1 MSRIGNKA
9 IAIPS
14 GVKVA
19 VDAAGVTVEGKTKLS
34 MPLPPLVAV
43 EVKDGNV
50 HVSMASD
57 DRKASAMQGLTR
69 SLINNMVIGVTTG
82 FKKELQIVGVG
93 YKAQLTGKKLVLN
106 LGFSHTIEFNVPE
119 GVKVTVD
126 GAKIT
131 VEGADKQAVGEAAAE
146 IRRFRPPEP
155 YKGKGIRYADERII
169 LKEGKPWVDPGIK
182 ELIKWLLRIE
192 IRCARAAISGFVKRF
207 PGPRSARDSV
217 SASPP
222 TTSTVSS
229 STM

>member
-1 MSRIGNKA
+1 MSRIGKLPV
-9 IAIPS
+9 AIP
-14 GVKVA
+14 
-19 VDAAGVTVEGKTKLS
+19 DGVTVEISEDNVVTVKGPKGELTKALHPD
-34 MPLPPLVAV
+34 MVIKAENGEVTVACPNGD
-43 EVKDGNV
+43 VKNYN
-50 HVSMASD
+50 ALW
-57 DRKASAMQGLTR
+57 GLTR

-169 LKEGKPWVDPGIK
+169 LKEGK
-182 ELIKWLLRIE
+182 
-192 IRCARAAISGFVKRF
+192 
-207 PGPRSARDSV
+207 SV
-217 SASPP
+217 G
-222 TTSTVSS
+222 
-229 STM
+229 

>member
-106 LGFSHTIEFNVPE
+106 LGFSPTTNSNAPE
-119 GVKVTVD
+119 GIRV
-126 GAKIT
+126 G
-131 VEGADKQAVGEAAAE
+131 VEGAKTPGGGGENRRGGKPPAE

-169 LKEGKPWVDPGIK
+169 LKEGK
-182 ELIKWLLRIE
+182 
-192 IRCARAAISGFVKRF
+192 
-207 PGPRSARDSV
+207 SV
-217 SASPP
+217 G
-222 TTSTVSS
+222 
-229 STM
+229 